1 MPRTRAIASRP
12 QLPLRGAE
20 LILTRCA
27 GTARGEVRRVRRL
40 GGTPLLLPG
49 TRIAAAADPAAAR
62 AALTAALRMPICIFV
77 SPAAVRAAAKL
88 GAIRPGRRTRVV
100 AVGAATARALRRHGV
115 ADVQTPVRAD
125 SEGLL
130 ALPALQP
137 PLTRVALV
145 GAPGGRELLPQTLAA
160 RGARVL
166 RAEVYR
172 RLPARLDRR
181 HHTALAMAR
190 APRYVLLSSSEAL
203 RNLPRAL
210 PLAARAAAGCHC
222 HRQQRASCTG
232 RARGGFRAR
241 RNRRLGA
248 QRRPGGRCRAGAP
261 CAAAA
266 ARTNGLIGSTRRCC

>member
-20 LILTRCA
+20 LILTRSA

-49 TRIAAAADPAAAR
+49 TRIAAAADPAAAH

-130 ALPALQP
+130 ALPSLQP
-137 PLTRVALV
+137 PLTCVALV

-181 HHTALAMAR
+181 HHAALAIAR

-203 RNLPRAL
+203 HNLPRAL
-210 PLAARAAAGCHC
+210 PLAARARLLDATAITSSARLARAAHAAGFA
-222 HRQQRASCTG
+222 RVETAASALSADLVAAAVRAH
-232 RARGGFRAR
+232 RAR
-241 RNRRLGA
+241 
-248 QRRPGGRCRAGAP
+248 QRRGPTA
-261 CAAAA
+261 
-266 ARTNGLIGSTRRCC
+266 